1 MPFYVVA
8 PRSTF
13 DLALDSGDQIPIEER
28 APEEVTSPYGRVVAP
43 DGVDV
48 YNPAFDVTPAELV
61 SGIVTENGVVSPVTR
76 ETIARIVGENQMA
89 E

>member
-28 APEEVTSPYGRVVAP
+28 APEEVTSPYGRVAAP

-48 YNPAFDVTPAELV
+48 YNPAFDVTPADLV